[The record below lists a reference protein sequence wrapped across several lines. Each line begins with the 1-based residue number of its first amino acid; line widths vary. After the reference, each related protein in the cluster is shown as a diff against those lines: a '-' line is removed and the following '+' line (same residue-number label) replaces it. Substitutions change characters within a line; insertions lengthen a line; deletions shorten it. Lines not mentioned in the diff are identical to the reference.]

1 MRPSALEDFALERYF
16 ARWEFT
22 VAHQLSASDV
32 EPYSLR
38 DLLALADDDAK
49 RRWESLSLGYSESSG
64 LSALRDEIAGLYSRV
79 TADQVLVVAGA
90 QEGIFLTMHSCLGS
104 GDEAIVVTP
113 AYQSLHS
120 VARSIGAHVHEVPL
134 RRERQWALDP
144 DEVARHVGPRTRL
157 IVVNYPHNP
166 TGALITPDVQR
177 RLVGIAET
185 AGAVLFSDEVYRGLE
200 HSGAEQLP
208 PAADLSERAV
218 SLGVMSKAFALAG
231 LRVGWLATR
240 DARLMAEVARLKDYT
255 TICNSAPSEIL
266 ALIALRAKATVL
278 GRSRA
283 IVAENLAL
291 ADTFMRRFES
301 EIAWLPL
308 RAGSTAFPRFRR
320 RSADAVA
327 QTLAERA
334 SVLLVPGS
342 IFGCEP
348 ESFRVGLGRRD
359 FPIALEKFGALLSDP
374 AHR

>member
-38 DLLALADDDAK
+38 ELLALADDDAN
-49 RRWESLSLGYSESSG
+49 RRWESLGLGYSESSG
-64 LSALRDEIAGLYSRV
+64 LSALRDEIATLYSRV
-79 TADQVLVVAGA
+79 SPDQVLVVAGA
-90 QEGIFLTMHSCLGS
+90 QEGIFLTMHACLDA

-120 VARSIGAHVHEVPL
+120 VARSIGARVHQVAL
-134 RRERQWALDP
+134 RREHRWELDP
-144 DEVARHVGPRTRL
+144 DDVARFVGPRTRL

-166 TGALITPDVQR
+166 TGALIPPDVQR
-177 RLVGIAET
+177 RLVEIAES

-200 HSGAEQLP
+200 HAGARQLP

-231 LRVGWLATR
+231 LRIGWIASR
-240 DARLMAEVARLKDYT
+240 DAKLMAEVARLKDYT
-255 TICNSAPSEIL
+255 TICNSAPSEVL
-266 ALIALRAKATVL
+266 ALIALRATATVL

-283 IVAENLAL
+283 IVAENLGHAN
-291 ADTFMRRFES
+291 AFMRRFES
-301 EIAWLPL
+301 NIEWEPP
-308 RAGSTAFPRFRR
+308 RAGSTAFPRFRSG
-320 RSADAVA
+320 SAAAVA
-327 QTLAERA
+327 RRLAERA

-342 IFGCEP
+342 VFGCEP

-359 FPIALEKFGALLSDP
+359 FPIALEKFAAILSDP
-374 AHR
+374 AHV